1 MAKFKRGDVVSWVS
15 PITKKEFNGVIREF
29 ATGYEEPSYRVD
41 VAGYKGFPIVPE
53 KWLTKNGVPN
63 SRARNAKF
71 KVGGKVLITKG
82 FQKGK
87 VGKVLDGP
95 IYDDQGEFYR
105 VFVCGLSE
113 DYDASFLKAANSRA
127 CNSTNP
133 VVAKAMNAVARNSTE
148 DLQILLQT
156 ADTDIDDG
164 DIDEAKQI
172 LRETRTRAI
181 RSGYTREWME
191 VAKRVGMK

>member
-1 MAKFKRGDVVSWVS
+1 MAKFKVGDKV
-15 PITKKEFNGVIREF
+15 
-29 ATGYEEPSYRVD
+29 Y
-41 VAGYKGFPIVPE
+41 VAGGPTRVFTIKDTREYGGETSYMVESKGYPTHWQLE
-53 KWLTKNGVPN
+53 KYIRAAN
-63 SRARNAKF
+63 SRAHNSRLNIRVGSQIYDPKNGEIYRVQKINGDTIIAKSNLNGEVKSFKNDDEVVGIFSNSRVCNAKF

-95 IYDDQGEFYR
+95 IYDDLGEFYR

-133 VVAKAMNAVARNSTE
+133 VVRKAMNAVARN
-148 DLQILLQT
+148 
-156 ADTDIDDG
+156 
-164 DIDEAKQI
+164 
-172 LRETRTRAI
+172 
-181 RSGYTREWME
+181 
-191 VAKRVGMK
+191 